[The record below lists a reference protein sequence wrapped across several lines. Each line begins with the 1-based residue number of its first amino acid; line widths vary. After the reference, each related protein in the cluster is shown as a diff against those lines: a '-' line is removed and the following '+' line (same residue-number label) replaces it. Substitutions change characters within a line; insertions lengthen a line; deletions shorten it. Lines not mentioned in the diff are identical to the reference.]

1 MAKSDFG
8 LDDIHQK
15 INRNN
20 RLLNQKNKQK
30 KTERQRVSRLNRN
43 IKLQKIRLKKNKK
56 ELSQAILKEKQ
67 LAQDIGSLTTD
78 FELKKAVFIKRIKSV
93 YEHQNFFSY
102 GIFLD
107 KNWFFNDV
115 DHYYFKL
122 ILKKDFDLVSS
133 VKNDYQQL
141 QLKQSKWV
149 AEKDKV
155 LSLQRDIQNKK
166 RILGVR
172 KKKKS
177 QLVRSL
183 SQEIAVI
190 EKRNKELEQ
199 ASFRLTNMIR
209 KGKGKGKGFFGSGI
223 MNRPCRGWV
232 SSRYGYRRHPIF
244 KRRIKHNGIDLA
256 APRGRKIKA
265 ADSGVVIFSGQAK
278 RYKGYGKV
286 TVIDHGQRKKDGKRL
301 STVYAHQSRI
311 LVKSGDFVYKGD
323 LIGYVGSTGYA
334 TGPHL
339 HFEVRLDGIP
349 TNPQRFVKF

>member
-20 RLLNQKNKQK
+20 RLLTQKNKQK
-30 KTERQRVSRLNRN
+30 KTERQRMSRLNRN
-43 IKLQKIRLKKNKK
+43 IQLQKIRLKKNKN
-56 ELSQAILKEKQ
+56 ELSQAILKERQ
-67 LAQDIGSLTTD
+67 LAQNIDSLTVD
-78 FELKKAVFIKRIKSV
+78 FELKKAAFIKRIKGV

-102 GIFLD
+102 GMFLD
-107 KNWFFNDV
+107 ENWFVNDV
-115 DHYYFKL
+115 DHYYFQL
-122 ILKKDFDLVSS
+122 ILKKDFDLVS
-133 VKNDYQQL
+133 VIKNDYHQL
-141 QLKQSKWV
+141 QIQKGKWA
-149 AEKDKV
+149 AEKEKV
-155 LSLQRDIQNKK
+155 LLLKRDIHHKK
-166 RILGVR
+166 RILNAR
-172 KKKKS
+172 KKKKV
-177 QLVRSL
+177 QLVKSL
-183 SQEIAVI
+183 TQEIAVI

-199 ASFRLTNMIR
+199 ASFRLTSMIR
-209 KGKGKGKGFFGSGI
+209 KGKGKGFFGSGI
-223 MNRPCRGWV
+223 MKRPCRGWV

-301 STVYAHQSRI
+301 STVYAHQSRT